1 MADTQTP
8 QAQSQTQTQSQTPQT
23 QSQTQTQAQ
32 APKTNTE
39 AYLEQ
44 YLVKLLEN
52 ETSPE
57 SLAIKNLILRRI
69 ALEGDVKPARIPAPL
84 NITQIGGYMNL
95 MAELNLSKLQERALT
110 SILGLPVQYDESALS
125 KDIEISLLRRELE
138 ELRKEIALLKQPPV

>member
-8 QAQSQTQTQSQTPQT
+8 QTQSQTQTQT
-23 QSQTQTQAQ
+23 QTQTQAQ